1 MPRNAPNVYNL
12 PERHDPSRRNV
23 VLRRIVRVHEPAVR
37 RFLRARLANHP
48 DHEDLVQEIYLRL
61 LRQEDLEEK
70 LSMGEAQT
78 RSYLFSM
85 ANNLI
90 RDRFRREKVRSELS
104 LNLIAEQTPD
114 NRGPFSGRHPGVAP
128 DYRCDQEDH
137 PHVAGFD
144 PARFPAKPFPGI
156 ELPRNRGRHEHI
168 DQHGGET
175 HHACACGHSLLYPCR
190 TGYRPMRAR

>member
-85 ANNLI
+85 SNNLI

-114 NRGPFSGRHPGVAP
+114 NRGPSPEDILVSLQTIAAIKKTILMLPALTQRAFLLSRFQELS
-128 DYRCDQEDH
+128 YREIADDMNISISMVEKHIMRALAAIRSCI
-137 PHVAGFD
+137 
-144 PARFPAKPFPGI
+144 PAEPGI
-156 ELPRNRGRHEHI
+156 DP
-168 DQHGGET
+168 
-175 HHACACGHSLLYPCR
+175 
-190 TGYRPMRAR
+190 